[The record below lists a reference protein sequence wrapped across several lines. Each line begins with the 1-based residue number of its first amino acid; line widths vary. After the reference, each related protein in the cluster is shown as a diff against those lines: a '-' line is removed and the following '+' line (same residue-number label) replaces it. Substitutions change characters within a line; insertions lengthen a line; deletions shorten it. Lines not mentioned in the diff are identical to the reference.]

1 MLRNPETYEYL
12 EPARFGRR
20 RSMLVGRHSG
30 RAVLR
35 YLLEQLHVKPEDNIL
50 DMLYERY
57 IASRPDGS
65 CDELDDLRYRLAEE
79 FGVAAG
85 AR

>member
-1 MLRNPETYEYL
+1 MLRNPVTYEYL

-35 YLLEQLHVKPEDNIL
+35 YLLDQIDVPATESLVSE
-50 DMLYERY
+50 LYEEH
-57 IASRPDGS
+57 IASRTDRD
-65 CDELDDLRYRLAEE
+65 CDEMDVLADRLSKR
-79 FGVAAG
+79 F
-85 AR
+85 RS